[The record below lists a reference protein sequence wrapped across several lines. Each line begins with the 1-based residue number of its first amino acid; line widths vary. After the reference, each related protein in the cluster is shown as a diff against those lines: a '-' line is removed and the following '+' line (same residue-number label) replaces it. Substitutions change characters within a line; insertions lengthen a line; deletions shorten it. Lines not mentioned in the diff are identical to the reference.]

1 MKSGGGGGDDSADD
15 GVGNDAPVM
24 ANKSLRPDWIDD
36 ENKIFI
42 NKLNFIC
49 KNFDKNHLA
58 VSINLTLCV
67 NKINNNLYRLKN

>member
-1 MKSGGGGGDDSADD
+1 MEKDKSHGSMKSGGGDDSGDDGAA
-15 GVGNDAPVM
+15 NDAPVIT
-24 ANKSLRPDWIDD
+24 NKALRPDWIDD

-58 VSINLTLCV
+58 VSISIDI
-67 NKINNNLYRLKN
+67 KFY

>member
-1 MKSGGGGGDDSADD
+1 MDKDKSKSTLKSVAGGGDDSGDD
-15 GVGNDAPVM
+15 GGANDAPVITSK
-24 ANKSLRPDWIDD
+24 ALRPDWIDD

-58 VSINLTLCV
+58 VS
-67 NKINNNLYRLKN
+67 KRLS